1 MFNSSVLKTKTKL
14 NQANY
19 LKHGYFI
26 RVFLFCGYL
35 CKRFYLIVKYNSEDI
50 ESAVRDTINESLSS
64 EADTR
69 IKPEL
74 NESRLRSII
83 REELTKQEV
92 RNIVSDKLASFTKD
106 KEFEKAVSDITVE
119 VFDKFFQFMWSR
131 KTTWKS
137 GIKY

>member
-1 MFNSSVLKTKTKL
+1 MKCDIK
-14 NQANY
+14 
-19 LKHGYFI
+19 
-26 RVFLFCGYL
+26 
-35 CKRFYLIVKYNSEDI
+35 DI
-50 ESAVRDTINESLSS
+50 ESAVRDAINESLPVESDNKS
-64 EADTR
+64 DFQ
-69 IKPEL
+69 I
-74 NESRLRSII
+74 NESKLRRII

-92 RNIVSDKLASFTKD
+92 RSIVSYKLSSFTKD

>member
-1 MFNSSVLKTKTKL
+1 MKCDIK
-14 NQANY
+14 
-19 LKHGYFI
+19 
-26 RVFLFCGYL
+26 
-35 CKRFYLIVKYNSEDI
+35 DI
-50 ESAVRDTINESLSS
+50 EFAVRDTINESLSS
-64 EADTR
+64 EVDTR
-69 IKPEL
+69 IKPGL
-74 NESRLRSII
+74 NESKLRRII

-119 VFDKFFQFMWSR
+119 VFDKFFQYMWSR